1 MSKPIRELNLELG
14 RPDAAEA
21 LRRLAAEVEA
31 ARHLG
36 TPAMKLI
43 HGYGSSGRGGRLRTA
58 CRTWLRQQELCFLPG
73 EEFTIFNEE
82 ARRWMAVCPRLRQD
96 RDLDAENRGVT
107 FVLLKNRISSGIS
120 CGGRLCVRRF
130 FLPGAAGCATL
141 RRNCT
146 HGGPF
151 MKRIAS
157 IQDISCLGRCSLTVA
172 LPVISAMAVECAIVP
187 TAVLSTHT
195 MFPGFISRDL
205 SDQLLPI
212 ARHWKSQNVTLD
224 AICTGYLASP
234 LQTEEV
240 CRFFDLLAGPDTLLF
255 VDPAMADGGRLY
267 AGFGPDFP
275 GYMRR
280 VVARAHVAVPN
291 VTEACLLTGTPYR
304 ETEDLSWWRDLLRRV
319 ADLGPR
325 YPVLTGVPFGP
336 DRLGVLALDPDTGGF
351 FDYHTPR
358 VHDHFH
364 GTGDIFSAACAGAMV
379 RGKSL
384 PEALRLAADFTL
396 ACIQATCRDPNAP
409 WYGVEFE
416 KALHLLPGLLEG

>member
-1 MSKPIRELNLELG
+1 
-14 RPDAAEA
+14 
-21 LRRLAAEVEA
+21 
-31 ARHLG
+31 
-36 TPAMKLI
+36 
-43 HGYGSSGRGGRLRTA
+43 
-58 CRTWLRQQELCFLPG
+58 
-73 EEFTIFNEE
+73 
-82 ARRWMAVCPRLRQD
+82 
-96 RDLDAENRGVT
+96 
-107 FVLLKNRISSGIS
+107 
-120 CGGRLCVRRF
+120 
-130 FLPGAAGCATL
+130 
-141 RRNCT
+141 
-146 HGGPF
+146 

-304 ETEDLSWWRDLLRRV
+304 ETEDRTWDAGIRGSPACPSGRTGWAFWLWTRIPAASSTIIPPGSTTISTAPATSSPLPAPGPWSGAKACRRLCAWRRISPWPVFRSPAGTPTPPGTVWSLRRRCTCC
-319 ADLGPR
+319 LGCW
-325 YPVLTGVPFGP
+325 
-336 DRLGVLALDPDTGGF
+336 
-351 FDYHTPR
+351 R
-358 VHDHFH
+358 VDF
-364 GTGDIFSAACAGAMV
+364 APAGELF
-379 RGKSL
+379 RK
-384 PEALRLAADFTL
+384 F
-396 ACIQATCRDPNAP
+396 C
-409 WYGVEFE
+409 
-416 KALHLLPGLLEG
+416 